1 MEEEQTKIN
10 PYNFNNK
17 LLSVEFIVKV
27 INKYGIHKLSDN
39 LKSGENIAIY
49 QQAFIHSSYR
59 RNEKLIAEVGIVDK
73 PEGAL
78 ELYNYD
84 YERLEFLGDSIL
96 GAIVANY
103 LYERY
108 YNQNEGFLSVMKT
121 KLVRKHALAYFS
133 KELGFSEYIILS
145 RHMED
150 IHNGRSSIDILEDTF
165 EAFIGAMF
173 LDFGNMGYEVC
184 NEFLVNL
191 LEEKVDFAELIMTD
205 TNYKGRLT
213 KHYMKM
219 YQQKLSFKQLEKND
233 SFIKMGVY
241 DTHDKF
247 IGEGIGNTKKTAE
260 QNACKEI
267 LITMDML

>member
-1 MEEEQTKIN
+1 MEEEQTNIN

-17 LLSVEFIVKV
+17 LLPVDFVVKV
-27 INKYGIHKLSDN
+27 LNKYGIHKLSAG
-39 LKSGENIAIY
+39 LKSGENIEKY

-59 RNEKLIAEVGIVDK
+59 RNEKLIEEVGIVDK

-78 ELYNYD
+78 ALYNY
-84 YERLEFLGDSIL
+84 
-96 GAIVANY
+96 
-103 LYERY
+103 
-108 YNQNEGFLSVMKT
+108 NEGFLSVMKT

-150 IHNGRSSIDILEDTF
+150 IHNGRTNIDIMEDTF
-165 EAFIGAMF
+165 EAFIGAMY
-173 LDFGNMGYEVC
+173 LDFGNIGYEVC

-219 YQQKLSFKQLEKND
+219 YQQKLIFKQIEKNGL
-233 SFIKMGVY
+233 FIKMGVY
-241 DTHDKF
+241 DKEDKF
-247 IGEGIGNTKKTAE
+247 IGAGIGNTKKTAE

>member
-1 MEEEQTKIN
+1 MGEEPTKIN

-17 LLSVEFIVKV
+17 LPTLEFIVK
-27 INKYGIHKLSDN
+27 ILNKYGIHKLSTN
-39 LKSGENIAIY
+39 LKSNETIELYI
-49 QQAFIHSSYR
+49 QAFIHSSYR
-59 RNEKLIAEVGIVDK
+59 RNEKLIEEVGIVDK

-96 GAIVANY
+96 GAIIANY

-133 KELGFSEYIILS
+133 KELGFSEYIIMS

-150 IHNGRSSIDILEDTF
+150 IHNGRCSIDILEDTF

-173 LDFGNMGYEVC
+173 LDFGERGYEVC

-191 LEEKVDFAELIMTD
+191 IEEKVDFAELIMTD
-205 TNYKGRLT
+205 TNYKGKLT
-213 KHYMKM
+213 KHYMKLF
-219 YQQKLSFKQLEKND
+219 QQKLCFKQIEKNG

-241 DTHDKF
+241 DTENKLL
-247 IGEGIGNTKKTAE
+247 GEGIGNTKKSAE